1 MSGEIAVFS
10 VIGIGLVGAVMAV
23 LLRQYRPEFAMLV
36 TLAVAVGI
44 FALSLRWLL
53 PVLEQVQS
61 LLDRMLDFSE
71 PAAVLLRTVG
81 ICFITQTA
89 CALCRDAGENAIA
102 SHMESAGKIAML
114 LTTLPLFRQ
123 ILELILALLGI

>member
-44 FALSLRWLL
+44 FALS
-53 PVLEQVQS
+53 PS
-61 LLDRMLDFSE
+61 L
-71 PAAVLLRTVG
+71 AA
-81 ICFITQTA
+81 
-89 CALCRDAGENAIA
+89 AGFG
-102 SHMESAGKIAML
+102 AGAV
-114 LTTLPLFRQ
+114 
-123 ILELILALLGI
+123 AA

>member
-61 LLDRMLDFSE
+61 LLDRMPDFSE
-71 PAAVLLRTVG
+71 PAA
-81 ICFITQTA
+81 CC
-89 CALCRDAGENAIA
+89 CAQWGSVSSPRPPARSAGDAGENAIA